1 MAFFTVVIPLFN
13 KSNYISN
20 TLESVLAQTFQDFEV
35 LIVEDCSTDTSLEI
49 VSAIL
54 SDKIR
59 IIQHEQNKGLSASRN
74 TGIKN
79 AAAQY
84 IAFLDADDVW
94 KPNYLET
101 IYTLIQKFPECKLFA
116 TNYEEIYPNQL
127 SLIPTTKLKN
137 QGKETVIKDF
147 FESNLSQHIYCCCS
161 LCVDKSVFETIGY
174 YDEKITYGEDVD
186 FNIRANN
193 VFQLAYTTDVLVSY
207 ILYTENQITNTHLKN
222 KTLTNFDA
230 YESLGIAKPSLKK
243 YLDFNRYIMAKYYK
257 MEGNFDAYQK
267 MKAGISPNPTISG
280 LNYKQRVLLNA
291 PKFVLNLIKKI
302 KLYFTL
308 KGYKITTYSY

>member
-13 KSNYISN
+13 KSNYITN
-20 TLESVLAQTFQDFEV
+20 TLKSVLAQTFQDFEV
-35 LIVEDCSTDTSLEI
+35 IIVEDCSTDASLEI
-49 VSAIL
+49 VSKIQ

-59 IIQHEQNKGLSASRN
+59 IIQHEKNKGLSASRN

-79 AAAQY
+79 ATTKH
-84 IAFLDADDVW
+84 ISFLDADDLW

-101 IYTLIQKFPECKLFA
+101 IYSLIQKFPECKLFA

-127 SLIPTTKLKN
+127 SLIPTTKLIN
-137 QGKETVIKDF
+137 QEKETVIADF

-161 LCVDKSVFETIGY
+161 LCVDKSVFETVGY

-193 VFQLAYTTDVLVSY
+193 VFLLAYSTEVLVSY
-207 ILYTENQITNTHLKN
+207 ILYTENQITNTQLKN

-230 YESLGIAKPSLKK
+230 YESLGIVKPSLKK

-257 MEGNFDAYQK
+257 MEGDFESYQK
-267 MKAGISPNPTISG
+267 IKACISNDSSISG
-280 LNYKQRVLLNA
+280 LNYKQRLLLKA
-291 PKFVLNLIKKI
+291 PRFMLTIIKKI
-302 KLYFTL
+302 KLFFTL
-308 KGYKITTYSY
+308 KGYKITTYSN

>member
-20 TLESVLAQTFQDFEV
+20 TLESVLAQTFLDFEII
-35 LIVEDCSTDTSLEI
+35 IVEDCSSDASLEI
-49 VSAIL
+49 VSAIR
-54 SDKIR
+54 SSKIQ
-59 IIQHEQNKGLSASRN
+59 IIEHQINKGLSASRN

-79 AAAQY
+79 ASSKY

-94 KPNYLET
+94 KPDYLKT
-101 IYTLIQKFPECKLFA
+101 IYALIKKFPECKLFA

-127 SLIPTTKLKN
+127 SLLPTTKLIN
-137 QGKETVIKDF
+137 KEKESIVRDF

-193 VFQLAYTTDVLVSY
+193 SFKLAYSTKVLVSY

-222 KTLTNFDA
+222 KTITNFND
-230 YESLGIAKPSLKK
+230 YESLGATNSSLKK
-243 YLDFNRYIMAKYYK
+243 YLDFNRYIMAKHYK
-257 MEGNFDAYQK
+257 MEGDFKSYRK
-267 MKAGISPNPTISG
+267 IKSEISNNPTISG
-280 LNYKQRVLLNA
+280 LNYIQRLLLKA
-291 PKFVLNLIKKI
+291 PRFILNTIKKI
-302 KLYFTL
+302 KLFFTL
-308 KGYKITTYSY
+308 KGYKITTYSN

>member
-13 KSNYISN
+13 KSNYISK
-20 TLESVLAQTFQDFEV
+20 TIESVLAQTFQDFEV
-35 LIVEDCSTDTSLEI
+35 LIVEDCSTDTSLKM

-267 MKAGISPNPTISG
+267 MKTGINPNPTISG

>member
-13 KSNYISN
+13 KSNYITN
-20 TLESVLAQTFQDFEV
+20 TLKSVLAQTFQDFEV
-35 LIVEDCSTDTSLEI
+35 IIVEDCSTDASLEI
-49 VSAIL
+49 VSKIQ

-59 IIQHEQNKGLSASRN
+59 IIQHEKNKGLSASRN

-79 AAAQY
+79 ATTKH
-84 IAFLDADDVW
+84 ISFLDADDLW

-101 IYTLIQKFPECKLFA
+101 IYSLIQKFPECKLFA

-127 SLIPTTKLKN
+127 SLIPTTKLIN
-137 QGKETVIKDF
+137 QEKETVIADF

-161 LCVDKSVFETIGY
+161 LCVDKSVFETVGY

-193 VFQLAYTTDVLVSY
+193 VFLLAYSTEVLVSY
-207 ILYTENQITNTHLKN
+207 ILYTENQITNTQLKN

-230 YESLGIAKPSLKK
+230 YESLGIVKPSLKK

-257 MEGNFDAYQK
+257 MEGDFESYQK
-267 MKAGISPNPTISG
+267 IKARISNDSTISG
-280 LNYKQRVLLNA
+280 LNYKQRLLLKA
-291 PKFVLNLIKKI
+291 PRFMLTIIKKI
-302 KLYFTL
+302 KLFFTL
-308 KGYKITTYSY
+308 KGYKITTYSN

>member
-35 LIVEDCSTDTSLEI
+35 IVVEDCSTDASLEI
-49 VSAIL
+49 VCEIQS
-54 SDKIR
+54 SKIQ
-59 IIQHEQNKGLSASRN
+59 IIEHQMNKGLSASRN

-79 AAAQY
+79 ASSKY

-94 KPNYLET
+94 KPDYLKT
-101 IYTLIQKFPECKLFA
+101 IYALIKKFPECKLFA

-127 SLIPTTKLKN
+127 SLLPTTKLIN
-137 QGKETVIKDF
+137 KEKESIVRDF

-193 VFQLAYTTDVLVSY
+193 AFQLAYSTDVLVSY

-230 YESLGIAKPSLKK
+230 YESLGEAKPSLKK

-257 MEGNFDAYQK
+257 MEGDYESYQK
-267 MKAGISPNPTISG
+267 MKAGISNDSSISG
-280 LNYKQRVLLNA
+280 LNYKQRLLIKA
-291 PKFVLNLIKKI
+291 PRFMLTIIKKI
-302 KLYFTL
+302 KLFFTL
-308 KGYKITTYSY
+308 KGYKITTYSD

>member
-35 LIVEDCSTDTSLEI
+35 IIVEDCSTDASLEI
-49 VSAIL
+49 VSAIQ

-59 IIQHEQNKGLSASRN
+59 IIQHEKNKGLSASRN

-79 AAAQY
+79 AITKY

-101 IYTLIQKFPECKLFA
+101 IYSLIQKFPECKLFA

-127 SLIPTTKLKN
+127 SLIPTTKLIS
-137 QGKETVIKDF
+137 QEKETVIADF
-147 FESNLSQHIYCCCS
+147 FECNLSQHIYCCCS
-161 LCVDKSVFETIGY
+161 LCVDKSVFETVGF

-193 VFQLAYTTDVLVSY
+193 VFQLAYSTEVLVSY

-230 YESLGIAKPSLKK
+230 YESLGVAKPSLKK

-257 MEGNFDAYQK
+257 MEGDYKSYQK
-267 MKAGISPNPTISG
+267 MKASISNDSTISG
-280 LNYKQRVLLNA
+280 LNYKQRLLLKA
-291 PKFVLNLIKKI
+291 PRFMLTIIKKI
-302 KLYFTL
+302 KLFFTL
-308 KGYKITTYSY
+308 KGYKITTYSD

>member
-20 TLESVLAQTFQDFEV
+20 TIKSVLAQTFQDFEV
-35 LIVEDCSTDTSLEI
+35 LIVEDCSTDASLKM
-49 VSAIL
+49 VSAIH
-54 SDKIR
+54 SDKIK

-79 AAAQY
+79 AASKY

-267 MKAGISPNPTISG
+267 MKTGISPNPTISG

-291 PKFVLNLIKKI
+291 PKIVLNLIKKI

-308 KGYKITTYSY
+308 KGYKITTYSD

>member
-1 MAFFTVVIPLFN
+1 MAFFTIVIPLFN

-20 TLESVLAQTFQDFEV
+20 TIESVLAQTFQDFEV
-35 LIVEDCSTDTSLEI
+35 LIVEDCSTDASLKM
-49 VSAIL
+49 VSAIQ

-59 IIQHEQNKGLSASRN
+59 ILQHDQNKGLSASRN

-79 AAAQY
+79 AMTQY

-116 TNYEEIYPNQL
+116 TNYEEVYPNQM
-127 SLIPTTKLKN
+127 SLLPTTKFIN
-137 QGKETVIKDF
+137 QEKETVIKDF

-161 LCVDKSVFETIGY
+161 LCVDKSVFETIGF

-193 VFQLAYTTDVLVSY
+193 AFQLAYSTDVLVSY
-207 ILYTENQITNTHLKN
+207 ILYTENQITNTNLN
-222 KTLTNFDA
+222 TKTLTNFDK
-230 YESLGIAKPSLKK
+230 YEALGIEKSIITSVFLKASRLFFWVLIPFMVFPNFISVR
-243 YLDFNRYIMAKYYK
+243 LDSFN
-257 MEGNFDAYQK
+257 FFFLD
-267 MKAGISPNPTISG
+267 
-280 LNYKQRVLLNA
+280 
-291 PKFVLNLIKKI
+291 NL
-302 KLYFTL
+302 
-308 KGYKITTYSY
+308 

>member
-1 MAFFTVVIPLFN
+1 MAFFTIVIPLFN

-20 TLESVLAQTFQDFEV
+20 TIESVLAQTFQDFEV
-35 LIVEDCSTDTSLEI
+35 LIVEDCSTDASLKM
-49 VSAIL
+49 VSAIQ

-59 IIQHEQNKGLSASRN
+59 ILQHDQNKGLSASRN

-79 AAAQY
+79 AMTQY

-116 TNYEEIYPNQL
+116 TNYEEVYPNQM
-127 SLIPTTKLKN
+127 SLLPTTKFIN
-137 QGKETVIKDF
+137 QEKETVIKDF

-161 LCVDKSVFETIGY
+161 LCVDKSVFETIGF

-193 VFQLAYTTDVLVSY
+193 AFQLAYSTDVLVSY

-222 KTLTNFDA
+222 KTLTNFDS
-230 YESLGIAKPSLKK
+230 YESLGKAKPNLKK

-267 MKAGISPNPTISG
+267 MKAGISPNPTVSG
-280 LNYKQRVLLNA
+280 LNYKQRVLLKA

-308 KGYKITTYSY
+308 KGYKITTYSD

>member
-20 TLESVLAQTFQDFEV
+20 TIESVLAQTFQDFEII
-35 LIVEDCSTDTSLEI
+35 IVEDCSTDASLEV
-49 VSAIL
+49 VSAIQ
-54 SDKIR
+54 SNKIK
-59 IIQHEQNKGLSASRN
+59 IIQHKQNKGLSASRN

-79 AAAQY
+79 ATTQH

-94 KPNYLET
+94 KTNYLET
-101 IYTLIQKFPECKLFA
+101 IYSLILQFPECKLFA

-127 SLIPTTKLKN
+127 SLLPTTKLKN
-137 QGKETVIKDF
+137 PDKETVIKDF

-161 LCVDKSVFETIGY
+161 LCMDKSVFETIGF

-193 VFQLAYTTDVLVSY
+193 AFQLAYSTDVLVSY
-207 ILYTENQITNTHLKN
+207 ILYTENQITNTNLN
-222 KTLTNFDA
+222 TKTLTNFDA
-230 YESLGIAKPSLKK
+230 YEALGIEKPNLKK

-257 MEGNFDAYQK
+257 MEGNFEAYQK
-267 MKAGISPNPTISG
+267 MKAGISTNPTISG
-280 LNYKQRVLLNA
+280 LNYKQRFLLNA
-291 PKFVLNLIKKI
+291 PRFALNCIKKI

-308 KGYKITTYSY
+308 KGYKITTYSD

>member
-20 TLESVLAQTFQDFEV
+20 TIESVLAQTFQDFEV
-35 LIVEDCSTDTSLEI
+35 IVVEDCSTDASLI
-49 VSAIL
+49 VVSAIK
-54 SDKIR
+54 SSKIK
-59 IIQHEQNKGLSASRN
+59 IIQHEFNQGLSASRN

-79 AAAQY
+79 ATTKY

-101 IYTLIQKFPECKLFA
+101 IYSLITTFTECKLFA

-127 SLIPTTKLKN
+127 SLLPTTKLKN
-137 QGKETVIKDF
+137 HKKETLIKDF

-186 FNIRANN
+186 FNIRANDTY
-193 VFQLAYTTDVLVSY
+193 QLAYSSEVLVSY
-207 ILYTENQITNTHLKN
+207 ILYTENQITNTHLQN

-230 YESLGIAKPSLKK
+230 YEVLGIEKPSLKK

-257 MEGNFDAYQK
+257 MEGNFEAYQK
-267 MKAGISPNPTISG
+267 MKAGINSDPKVSG
-280 LNYKQRVLLNA
+280 LNYKQRWLLNA
-291 PKFVLNLIKKI
+291 PRFMLNWIRKI

-308 KGYKITTYSY
+308 KGYKITTYSN

>member
-13 KSNYISN
+13 KSNYITN
-20 TLESVLAQTFQDFEV
+20 TLKSVLAQTFQDFEV
-35 LIVEDCSTDTSLEI
+35 IIVEDCSTDASLEI
-49 VSAIL
+49 VSKIQ

-59 IIQHEQNKGLSASRN
+59 IIQHEKNKGLSASRN

-79 AAAQY
+79 ANTKH
-84 IAFLDADDVW
+84 ISFLDADDLW

-101 IYTLIQKFPECKLFA
+101 IYSLIQKFPECKLFA

-127 SLIPTTKLKN
+127 SLIPTTKLIN
-137 QGKETVIKDF
+137 QEKETVIADF

-161 LCVDKSVFETIGY
+161 LCVDKSVFETVGY

-193 VFQLAYTTDVLVSY
+193 VFLLAYSTEVLVSY
-207 ILYTENQITNTHLKN
+207 ILYTENQITNTQLKN
-222 KTLTNFDA
+222 KTITNFDA
-230 YESLGIAKPSLKK
+230 YESLGIVKPSLKK

-257 MEGNFDAYQK
+257 MEGDFESYK
-267 MKAGISPNPTISG
+267 KIKARISNDSTISG
-280 LNYKQRVLLNA
+280 LNYKQRLLLKA
-291 PKFVLNLIKKI
+291 PRFMLTIIKKI
-302 KLYFTL
+302 KLFFTL
-308 KGYKITTYSY
+308 KGYKITTYSN

>member
-1 MAFFTVVIPLFN
+1 MAFFTIVIPLFN

-20 TLESVLAQTFQDFEV
+20 TIESVLAQTFQDFEV
-35 LIVEDCSTDTSLEI
+35 LIVEDCSTDASLKM
-49 VSAIL
+49 VSAIQ

-59 IIQHEQNKGLSASRN
+59 ILQHDQNKGLSASRN

-79 AAAQY
+79 AMTQY

-116 TNYEEIYPNQL
+116 TNYEEVYPNQM
-127 SLIPTTKLKN
+127 SLLPTTKFIN
-137 QGKETVIKDF
+137 QEKETVIKDF

-161 LCVDKSVFETIGY
+161 LCVDKSVFETIGF

-193 VFQLAYTTDVLVSY
+193 AFQLAYSTDVLVSY

-267 MKAGISPNPTISG
+267 MKTGINPNPTISG

-302 KLYFTL
+302 KLYFIL
-308 KGYKITTYSY
+308 KGYKITTYSD